1 MTTLPL
7 LRRRISLEEALE
19 DDDNVLQLLE
29 YPQKLRD
36 FKTRLISLKADIE
49 ATVAFHLRA
58 KRCQVAAEDNWMMG
72 NYNICIPVCVNPPS
86 ENHVLLR
93 IPLPFKVGEENNPGN
108 VDEKLRC
115 EVATYIWIHNNCPT
129 VPIPSLYGFGFP
141 DGQTFVEPSSA
152 PFFSRFRWRT
162 TQTLRSWLGY
172 PTSCPYISLKRPTPL
187 TTGYMII
194 SIIKEGRQLSE
205 YSLET
210 LRGDKTRRQALFSD
224 LARIILT
231 LNRTDFPRIGSLTL
245 NNDGVISLTNRP
257 LTLRLQTLEN
267 EGIPTIPRD
276 SVYQAT
282 ESYLLD
288 LLQCHDNRIYHQPN
302 AIHDTEDGQEQLAAL
317 TMMRALLPQ
326 FISRQYRHGPFRLT
340 LTDLQPGNIFVDE
353 EWHITAVI
361 DLEFAA
367 VLPVE
372 LQTPVYWLTG
382 RTIDDI
388 EHGEHLET
396 FESRINEYIKAFEE
410 QERNDPCSDFSHAQ
424 IMRSCWDKRSFWYFQ
439 AMHSP
444 KGLLHVFRE
453 HIQHYYCEEHCRKR
467 VFDETVSPY
476 WCEGAK
482 SLIRRKVEDEAR
494 YKNQLKERFGQGSQI
509 APS

>member
-1 MTTLPL
+1 MALSVSPSRQDSPL
-7 LRRRISLEEALE
+7 ISLEEALE
-19 DDDNVLQLLE
+19 HDDNVLHLLD
-29 YPQKLRD
+29 YPQKLTD

-49 ATVAFHLRA
+49 ATVAFHLQA
-58 KRCQVAAEDNWMMG
+58 NCCQVADEDNWMMG

-86 ENHVLLR
+86 ENHVLIR
-93 IPLPFKVGEENNPGN
+93 IPLPFKIGEEKNPGN

-115 EVATYIWIHNNCPT
+115 EMATYIWIHNNCPT

-141 DGQTFVEPSSA
+141 DGQTFVKPCAVSL
-152 PFFSRFRWRT
+152 FSRLRWRIA
-162 TQTLRSWLGY
+162 QKLRSWLGY
-172 PTSCPYISLKRPTPL
+172 PTLCPYISLKRLTPL
-187 TTGYMII
+187 TTAYMIM
-194 SIIKEGRQLSE
+194 R
-205 YSLET
+205 
-210 LRGDKTRRQALFSD
+210 DKTRRQTLFGD

-231 LNRTDFPRIGSLTL
+231 LNHTEFPRIGSLTL
-245 NNDGVISLTNRP
+245 NNEGVICLTNRP

-353 EWHITAVI
+353 EWHVTAVI
-361 DLEFAA
+361 NLEFAA

-372 LQTPVYWLTG
+372 LQTPVHWLTG

-396 FESRINEYIKAFEE
+396 FERRINEYINAFEE
-410 QERNDPCSDFSHAQ
+410 QERNDQYSDFSQAR

-439 AMHSP
+439 AVHSP

-453 HIQHYYCEEHCRKR
+453 HIQRYYCEEHCRKR

-476 WCEGAK
+476 WCEGAQ
-482 SLIRRKVEDEAR
+482 SSIQQKVEEEMR